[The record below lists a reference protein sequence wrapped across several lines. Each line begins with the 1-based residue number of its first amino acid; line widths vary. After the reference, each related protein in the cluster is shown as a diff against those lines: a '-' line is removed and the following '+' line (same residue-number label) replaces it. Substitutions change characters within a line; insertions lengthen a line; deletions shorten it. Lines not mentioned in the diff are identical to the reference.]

1 MSHCVALAGLKH
13 GAILLSLPP
22 AGWGYRRVILN
33 GVALM
38 LIGDLHVNLEGPVPQ
53 LVLDRSVK
61 MLAANGWVEE
71 AELPVSLQA
80 D

>member
-13 GAILLSLPP
+13 GAILLPLPP
-22 AGWGYRRVILN
+22 KGWGYRHVILY
-33 GVALM
+33 GMVLM
-38 LIGDLHVNLEGPVPQ
+38 LTGNLHVNLEGPVPQ
-53 LVLDRSVK
+53 LALDRSIK
-61 MLAANGWVEE
+61 MLVEE